1 MLKLYCICIHKDRL
15 LLKTRPPLLVKGVFS
30 FKNSGK
36 FFGKMGGYTLV
47 VPKTWYSTSYGDM
60 NLVVSIFMNP
70 LSAFWISFLS
80 GI

>member
-47 VPKTWYSTSYGDM
+47 VPKT
-60 NLVVSIFMNP
+60 
-70 LSAFWISFLS
+70 
-80 GI
+80 